1 MNIDKTNRKDGRN
14 GFTLIELLVVIA
26 IIAILAALLLPALAA
41 AKRKAKLSQC
51 TSNFHQVYIACSGY
65 ANDYNEY
72 FPPDTTHGTP
82 PYGTTFNLLEGEFY
96 TYFFLAT
103 GGPSPVNT
111 PNIMVKMTFQNSV
124 FDNLGY
130 LYETRAI
137 ADGKAL
143 WCPSFPAAN
152 E

>member
-1 MNIDKTNRKDGRN
+1 MKPKPA
-14 GFTLIELLVVIA
+14 FTLIELLVVIA

-130 LYETRAI
+130 YMRRV
-137 ADGKAL
+137 
-143 WCPSFPAAN
+143 PSPMVRRFGVRVFQPLRRRVPIII
-152 E
+152 